1 MADTGVKAPTAAE
14 SVGEAPWNDAN
25 CGWVNPENIYG
36 AGEAKVVH
44 ASFDSPD
51 QTYVLKAYTFDF
63 SAIPDGA
70 TITGVQVVINA
81 RYAVSAV
88 SLDLC
93 QLLDTSRAKV
103 GTNMYST
110 PQALTTSAANYTIGD
125 STNLWGNALTP
136 AWVKDANFGVAIGAV
151 AGGANSDVF
160 IDSVTMQVWY
170 TVPVSYTLPSAA
182 GSFSEAGTAVALKAT
197 RRMVAGTASY
207 SEVGTAVGLRRAF
220 TLVAGTA
227 AFSLAGTAVA
237 LKATRRMVAGTASY
251 AMTGTAALL
260 YRKFTLAAA
269 GATYAMTGTAAAMRA
284 TRLLPAATVAF
295 AMTGT
300 VVAMK
305 ATRILLAAVESYAM
319 TGTAVAMRATRTLP
333 AAAGSFALTGTDA
346 ALVRASKLIAEAGGF
361 SLVGQDVELTYVP
374 VGVFYSLAADPGAF
388 SLDGDDAL
396 LVATRLL
403 ASGAGAFSLTG
414 QDVEL
419 TYEVPPQNYSMVAGS
434 EAFLM
439 SGKEVQFHLR
449 GRHRGRATDVWV
461 ALPPTKHTIVGSPSH
476 PYRRRI
482 GESMWWVR

>member
-25 CGWVNPENIYG
+25 CGWVNPQNIYG

-227 AFSLAGTAVA
+227 AFSLAGTAAA
-237 LKATRRMVAGTASY
+237 LAATRRMVAGTAAYSE
-251 AMTGTAALL
+251 AGTAVGLKSD
-260 YRKFTLAAA
+260 RKMSAGTVAFSEVGTAVTLTYVPVA
-269 GATYAMTGTAAAMRA
+269 GSYSLSADAGSFSLAGTAAALAA
-284 TRLLPAATVAF
+284 TRRMVAGAASHSMVGAAVALKRNSKII
-295 AMTGT
+295 AGATAYSLAGT
-300 VVAMK
+300 AAALK
-305 ATRILLAAVESYAM
+305 ATRKIAAE
-319 TGTAVAMRATRTLP
+319 
-333 AAAGSFALTGTDA
+333 AGAFALAGTDA
-346 ALVRASKLIAEAGGF
+346 ALVRASKLIAAAGGF
-361 SLVGQDVELTYVP
+361 SLIGTDV
-374 VGVFYSLAADPGAF
+374 
-388 SLDGDDAL
+388 
-396 LVATRLL
+396 
-403 ASGAGAFSLTG
+403 SLTLG
-414 QDVEL
+414 GGAVDFDLTASPGSFVFSGSDVRL
-419 TYEVPPQNYSMVAGS
+419 THVIPYVS
-434 EAFLM
+434 
-439 SGKEVQFHLR
+439 
-449 GRHRGRATDVWV
+449 DVWV
-461 ALPPTKHTIVGSPSH
+461 ALELPQEKRFITGSPSH